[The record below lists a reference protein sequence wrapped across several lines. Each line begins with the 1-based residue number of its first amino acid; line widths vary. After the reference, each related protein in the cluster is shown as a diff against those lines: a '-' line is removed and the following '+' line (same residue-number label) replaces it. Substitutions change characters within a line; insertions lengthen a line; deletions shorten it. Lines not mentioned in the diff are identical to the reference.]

1 MPVQAPPPH
10 VQNPLPL
17 PHLFITQDQFDTWAN
32 ATKSR
37 SLYALGVAML
47 LIAIAC
53 ATAIAIMGPRL
64 VREGSLLWFG
74 TRTEGTVRQRKLE
87 EVGKFKDG
95 APKYRLTIDY
105 RFVALDGVARDG
117 STTRTDVRAPPDL
130 PVGDAIGI
138 YYSLANPANSVAE
151 HNLRIDVYALALFL
165 PFLGVM
171 GIGWPMLWAYR
182 FSRWRRPTS

>member
-1 MPVQAPPPH
+1 MSRI
-10 VQNPLPL
+10 LS
-17 PHLFITQDQFDTWAN
+17 LFITQAQFDTWAD
-32 ATKSR
+32 ATKTR
-37 SLYALGVAML
+37 NLAAFGAAML
-47 LIAIAC
+47 LLAVCC
-53 ATAIAIMGPRL
+53 AAAIAIMGPRL

-74 TRTEGTVRQRKLE
+74 TRTEGTVRQTKLE

-105 RFVALDGVARDG
+105 RFVAADGVGHEG
-117 STTRTDVRAPPDL
+117 STIRTDVRTPPDL
-130 PVGDAIGI
+130 SAGAPIGV
-138 YYSLANPANSVAE
+138 YYNPADPANSVAE

-165 PFLGVM
+165 PFLGLM